1 MSVTMISVEVD
12 LFMKQCIFIPDSFKG
27 TLSAVEFCQLGR
39 EVLQRH
45 MPHCRV
51 LSVPVADGG
60 EGTVDCFVHALQAQ
74 RRTVTVT
81 GPWGEAVQAEYAVH
95 GDNAFVEMAQAAGLP
110 MVGERKDPSR
120 TTTYGVG
127 EIIRSAVDA
136 GCRNIVLG
144 LGGSCTN
151 DAGTGAAAA
160 LGVRFFDAE
169 GAEFTPVGATL
180 PRIASYDD
188 SAARRLLSGCRVT
201 AMCDIDNP
209 MYGPQGAAAIFAPQ
223 KGADESMVAQLDA
236 NLRHLADV
244 MARQSGRDIASLPG
258 AGAAGAFG
266 AGVVAFLGGELKS
279 GIETVLD
286 SVGFDTLLDGTDMV
300 FTGEGQLDSQSL
312 RGKVV
317 IGVARRAAAKHVPV
331 VAVVGSIGEGA
342 EAVYELGVSAI
353 FSINRRAEDFAVSRH
368 KTKENLTSTMEDIVR
383 LINIK

>member
-1 MSVTMISVEVD
+1 
-12 LFMKQCIFIPDSFKG
+12 MKQCILIPDSFKG

-39 EVLQRH
+39 EVLRHH
-45 MPHCRV
+45 MPRCRV
-51 LSVPVADGG
+51 LTIPVADGG

-74 RRTVTVT
+74 RTAVTVT
-81 GPWGEAVQAEYAVH
+81 GPWGELVQAEYAVH
-95 GDNAFVEMAQAAGLP
+95 GDTAFVEMAQAAGLP
-110 MVGERKDPSR
+110 MVGEQKDPSQ

-127 EIIRSAVDA
+127 EIIRHAVDS
-136 GCRNIVLG
+136 GCRKIVLG

-169 GAEFTPVGATL
+169 GAVFTPVGATL
-180 PRIASYDD
+180 DRIASYDD
-188 SAARRLLSGCRVT
+188 SAARQLLRGCRVT

-209 MYGPQGAAAIFAPQ
+209 MYGPQGAAVIFAPQ
-223 KGADESMVAQLDA
+223 KGADEMMVAQLDA
-236 NLRHLADV
+236 NLCHLADV
-244 MARQSGRDIASLPG
+244 MAKQCGSDIASLPG

-286 SVGFDTLLDGTDMV
+286 SVGFDELLEDTDMV

-317 IGVARRAAAKHVPV
+317 IGIARRAAAKHVPV

-342 EAVYELGVSAI
+342 EEAYALGVTSV
-353 FSINRRAEDFAVSRH
+353 FSINRRAEDFSVSRH
-368 KTKENLTSTMEDIVR
+368 KTKQNFTSTMEDIVR
-383 LINIK
+383 LINCK